1 MPMGIQKTFEENME
15 EMSRMSPEQVQARIK
30 GFEKICICV
39 ECPTYIGTGEKKLV
53 FCTLGKSTIITKD
66 KGCLCCTSSYDL
78 HSALVLIME
87 WYRGFVGYL
96 IGNVFCCFHSLPDR
110 NRCNHG

>member
-53 FCTLGKSTIITKD
+53 FCTLGKSTIITRIKVA
-66 KGCLCCTSSYDL
+66 CAALRPMTSI
-78 HSALVLIME
+78 VP
-87 WYRGFVGYL
+87 W
-96 IGNVFCCFHSLPDR
+96 SL
-110 NRCNHG
+110 